1 MTKREDGDA
10 LPYTNDK
17 EKNDKNDKNET
28 KVIEKKEIEKRRE
41 VLYKNKKRLIIIGL
55 AVAAVIFLVVFFAVG
70 GYEKILDLFG
80 IERDVE
86 VTPTVLSVEAEIKGT
101 PLLAGKGGVAIV
113 YDEQGVTGYGSDG
126 KWKWHIECSVSNP
139 TFTDCGDFAVIADI
153 GGTAAYAFNKNGAVW
168 KYGSGNVIKSVFGRG
183 KYICIV
189 HEEKE
194 YLSAATVY
202 EFDAKTSS
210 LKELFTR
217 KFGSHYIL
225 TGAISKDC
233 KQMVLSGVF
242 SESGEAR
249 GSVSFIRLSDGEIFA
264 NEDVNNNIYVRM
276 FYADN
281 NTVFAAN
288 SDSVQTFYKS
298 LSVSTDGD
306 KKSELWGRNN
316 MQSSITDVAMVENK
330 YCMVAIGNDNAEKT
344 TVKAFDTSGNEK
356 LNFEVSGNVIGVDA
370 VGDTFL
376 VYTDTHVSL
385 YNSKG
390 FFIGSAEAGFKI
402 EHAVCTDSRNVAV
415 CGEGKMLTI
424 SFN

>member
-17 EKNDKNDKNET
+17 DKNET
-28 KVIEKKEIEKRRE
+28 KVIERKEGEKRRE
-41 VLYKNKKRLIIIGL
+41 GLNKRKKRFIIIGL
-55 AVAAVIFLVVFFAVG
+55 AVAAVIFLIVFFAAG

-80 IERDVE
+80 IERDVK
-86 VTPTVLSVEAEIKGT
+86 VTPKVLSVEAEIKGT
-101 PLLAGKGGVAIV
+101 PVLAGKGGVSIV
-113 YDEQGVTGYGSDG
+113 YDEQGVTGYGVDG
-126 KWKWHIECSVSNP
+126 KWKWHVECSVNNP
-139 TFTDCGDFAVIADI
+139 GFTDCGDFAVIADI
-153 GGTAAYAFNKNGAVW
+153 GGTAAYAFDKNGAVW

-183 KYICIV
+183 KYVCIV

-202 EFDAKTSS
+202 EFESKTST

-242 SESGEAR
+242 SDSGEAR

-276 FYADN
+276 FYSDN

-306 KKSELWGRNN
+306 KKSELWSRNN

-330 YCMVAIGNDNAEKT
+330 YCLVAIGNDSADKT
-344 TVKAFDTSGNEK
+344 TVKAFDASGKEK
-356 LNFEVSGNVIGVDA
+356 LSFEVSGNVIGVDS
-370 VGDTFL
+370 VGDTFM
-376 VYTDTHVSL
+376 VYTKTHVSL

-390 FFIGSAEAGFKI
+390 LFIGTAEAGFKI
-402 EHAVCTDSRNVAV
+402 DYAVCADSRNVAV
-415 CGEGKMLTI
+415 CGEGKLLTV